1 MNELKTITI
10 NNTDISVKE
19 YRGKRVVTLKEIDQC
34 HGRPDGTAR
43 KRFNDNKAHFIEGED
58 FFKASYNEIIESPL
72 GGRSIF
78 DIPNET
84 EGYRGIDYSGFI
96 YIVQDLNNGYWK
108 IGRTSTKKTVEK
120 RLNLSRTYN
129 LENYQYFECVDTL
142 RADKIIQ
149 DKLKPY
155 KIKNS
160 WYDCDINLIIKE
172 VKGAI
177 SKVSATHEPRKKHK
191 GGFRGDVTLITES
204 GYLML
209 VKSFTDDL
217 AWDVQRQLVNS
228 YFKVEKS
235 KADDTLKIQIQQ
247 ERSRAMLLNAQYR
260 MLKLLIG
267 KPELQKL
274 SPVAVES
281 LGIKATESII
291 NANLGDY
298 LPEVEKTYS
307 ATEVGNAFGIT
318 AAKVGRIANANGLKT
333 DEYGIVVMD
342 KSRYSPKEVPNFRY
356 NERGKAKI
364 KELLEKLKK

>member
-10 NNTDISVKE
+10 NNTDISIKE

-43 KRFNDNKAHFIEGED
+43 RNFNQNKQHLIEGED
-58 FFKASYNEIIESPL
+58 YFKIS
-72 GGRSIF
+72 
-78 DIPNET
+78 PNE
-84 EGYRGIDYSGFI
+84 F
-96 YIVQDLNNGYWK
+96 
-108 IGRTSTKKTVEK
+108 RTAFGSMDK
-120 RLNLSRTYN
+120 RQQN
-129 LENYQYFECVDTL
+129 
-142 RADKIIQ
+142 
-149 DKLKPY
+149 
-155 KIKNS
+155 
-160 WYDCDINLIIKE
+160 
-172 VKGAI
+172 
-177 SKVSATHEPRKKHK
+177 
-191 GGFRGDVTLITES
+191 DVTLITES

-235 KADDTLKIQIQQ
+235 KADDALKIQIQQ

-267 KPELQKL
+267 EPEFQKL
-274 SPVAVES
+274 SPVAVET

-291 NANLGDY
+291 NANLGEY

-307 ATEVGNAFGIT
+307 ATEVGNALGIT
-318 AAKVGRIANANGLKT
+318 AAKVGKIANAHGLKT
-333 DEYGIVVMD
+333 DEYGITVMD
-342 KSRYSPKEVPNFRY
+342 KSRYSSKEVPSFRY

-364 KELLEKLKK
+364 REILETFQ

>member
-34 HGRPDGTAR
+34 HGRPNGTAR
-43 KRFNDNKAHFIEGED
+43 KRFNDNKTHFIEGVD
-58 FFKASYNEIIESPL
+58 YFKISP
-72 GGRSIF
+72 SVF
-78 DIPNET
+78 
-84 EGYRGIDYSGFI
+84 
-96 YIVQDLNNGYWK
+96 
-108 IGRTSTKKTVEK
+108 RTAFGTMDK
-120 RLNLSRTYN
+120 RQQN
-129 LENYQYFECVDTL
+129 
-142 RADKIIQ
+142 
-149 DKLKPY
+149 
-155 KIKNS
+155 
-160 WYDCDINLIIKE
+160 
-172 VKGAI
+172 
-177 SKVSATHEPRKKHK
+177 
-191 GGFRGDVTLITES
+191 DVTLLTES

-228 YFKVEKS
+228 YFGVEQK

-260 MLKLLIG
+260 MLKLLMG

-274 SPVAVES
+274 SPVAVET

-291 NANLGDY
+291 NANLGEY

-307 ATEVGNAFGIT
+307 ATEVGNALGIT
-318 AAKVGRIANANGLKT
+318 AAKVGKIANAHGLKT
-333 DEYGIVVMD
+333 DEYGITVMD
-342 KSRYSPKEVPNFRY
+342 KSRYSSKEVPSFRY

-364 KELLEKLKK
+364 REILEKLKK

>member
-34 HGRPDGTAR
+34 HGRPDGTASR
-43 KRFNDNKAHFIEGED
+43 NFRNNRQHFVEGED
-58 FFKASYNEIIESPL
+58 YFIVKPSDIQNDEI
-72 GGRSIF
+72 RR
-78 DIPNET
+78 T
-84 EGYRGIDYSGFI
+84 EINNRG
-96 YIVQDLNNGYWK
+96 
-108 IGRTSTKKTVEK
+108 TV
-120 RLNLSRTYN
+120 
-129 LENYQYFECVDTL
+129 
-142 RADKIIQ
+142 
-149 DKLKPY
+149 
-155 KIKNS
+155 
-160 WYDCDINLIIKE
+160 
-172 VKGAI
+172 
-177 SKVSATHEPRKKHK
+177 
-191 GGFRGDVTLITES
+191 LITES

-235 KADDTLKIQIQQ
+235 KADDALKIQIQQ

-260 MLKLLIG
+260 MLKLLMG

-274 SPVAVES
+274 SPVAVET

-291 NANLGDY
+291 NANLGEY

-307 ATEVGNAFGIT
+307 ATEVGNALGIT
-318 AAKVGRIANANGLKT
+318 AAKVGKIANAHGLKT
-333 DEYGIVVMD
+333 DEYGITVMD
-342 KSRYSPKEVPNFRY
+342 KSRYSSKEVPSFRY

-364 KELLEKLKK
+364 REILEKLKK

>member
-43 KRFNDNKAHFIEGED
+43 RNFQQNKQHLID
-58 FFKASYNEIIESPL
+58 
-72 GGRSIF
+72 
-78 DIPNET
+78 
-84 EGYRGIDYSGFI
+84 GIDYFI
-96 YIVQDLNNGYWK
+96 VKPSDVQKNEF
-108 IGRTSTKKTVEK
+108 RT
-120 RLNLSRTYN
+120 
-129 LENYQYFECVDTL
+129 FE
-142 RADKIIQ
+142 I
-149 DKLKPY
+149 P
-155 KIKNS
+155 N
-160 WYDCDINLIIKE
+160 
-172 VKGAI
+172 
-177 SKVSATHEPRKKHK
+177 
-191 GGFRGDVTLITES
+191 RGLTLITES

-235 KADDTLKIQIQQ
+235 KADDALKIQIQQ

-260 MLKLLIG
+260 MLKLFMG

-274 SPVAVES
+274 SPVAVET

-291 NANLGDY
+291 NANLGEY

-307 ATEVGNAFGIT
+307 ATEVGNALGIT
-318 AAKVGRIANANGLKT
+318 AAKVGKIANAHGLKT
-333 DEYGIVVMD
+333 DEYGITVMD
-342 KSRYSPKEVPNFRY
+342 KSRYSSKEVPSFRY

-364 KELLEKLKK
+364 REILKKLKK

>member
-34 HGRPDGTAR
+34 HGRPEGTAR
-43 KRFNDNKAHFIEGED
+43 RNFNTNKQHLVEGED
-58 FFKASYNEIIESPL
+58 YFIVQLTTNEI
-72 GGRSIF
+72 
-78 DIPNET
+78 
-84 EGYRGIDYSGFI
+84 
-96 YIVQDLNNGYWK
+96 
-108 IGRTSTKKTVEK
+108 RTQFGAGKNAGKTMTV
-120 RLNLSRTYN
+120 
-129 LENYQYFECVDTL
+129 V
-142 RADKIIQ
+142 
-149 DKLKPY
+149 
-155 KIKNS
+155 
-160 WYDCDINLIIKE
+160 
-172 VKGAI
+172 
-177 SKVSATHEPRKKHK
+177 
-191 GGFRGDVTLITES
+191 TES

-235 KADDTLKIQIQQ
+235 KADDALKIQIQQ

-260 MLKLLIG
+260 MLKLLMG

-274 SPVAVES
+274 SPVAVET

-291 NANLGDY
+291 GANLGEY

-318 AAKVGRIANANGLKT
+318 AAKVGRIANAHGLKT
-333 DEYGIVVMD
+333 DEYGITVMD
-342 KSRYSPKEVPNFRY
+342 KSPYCSKEVHNFRY

-364 KELLEKLKK
+364 KEILEKLKK